1 MKKNLMILGNA
12 LIVLMILFLI
22 ALYIRIEQK
31 NNLSSQTEA
40 FGNMTVAM
48 ENMTT
53 NYLVGEQ
60 QVCNSWASYI
70 NSKDMTADEAIA
82 FVRDSISSPDVMAHI
97 LFTEDQQLTGLSTA
111 AKSSDTGD

>member
-60 QVCNSWASYI
+60 QVCNSWANYI

-82 FVRDSISSPDVMAHI
+82 FVRDSISAPDVMAHI

-111 AKSSDTGD
+111 AILRHR